1 MLLVTSL
8 QLVEMTMVSSILPGT
23 QEIIVM
29 GVGLQKVTKDSILV
43 VEMSGGIT
51 TEWEPWTILLPIMID
66 GQIGQH
72 IKLCQKMW
80 LSHTLT
86 ETLSPVTG
94 KCVTI
99 IGAEIMEMIVMLM
112 E

>member
-1 MLLVTSL
+1 MLLVTSM

-23 QEIIVM
+23 QDITVM
-29 GVGLQKVTKDSILV
+29 EAGAQTVTKECILV

-51 TEWEPWTILLPIMID
+51 TEWEPWTILLPIMIN
-66 GQIGQH
+66 GQIVQH